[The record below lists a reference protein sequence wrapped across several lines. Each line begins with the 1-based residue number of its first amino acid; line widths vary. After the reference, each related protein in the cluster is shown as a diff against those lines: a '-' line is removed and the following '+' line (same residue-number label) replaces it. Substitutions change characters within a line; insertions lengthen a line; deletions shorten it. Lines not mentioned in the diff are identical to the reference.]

1 MPIPDVAQP
10 NNNELPLHFEYRIR
24 IRTDQRNQ
32 NPKPPSEYLYEV
44 AFVYK
49 QETHASTKVDGN
61 GFQDTEI
68 PVETRRFKCDD
79 IEDYQDEN
87 ENEDE
92 DEDEDEDD
100 ERSAV

>member
-32 NPKPPSEYLYEV
+32 NPKPPSEYLYE
-44 AFVYK
+44 
-49 QETHASTKVDGN
+49 ETHASTKVDGN

-87 ENEDE
+87 E
-92 DEDEDEDD
+92 DEDEDD